1 MILAPLARGLGV
13 LKTMQ
18 SKYFL
23 LATLALNNAVWAADA
38 PPVPLE
44 PVTAGIKL
52 LPQPGVR
59 IGDIAPQFAF
69 PSPDGKLWS
78 LRDQRGQKSV
88 LLILTGEAP
97 VLVSN
102 RVADP
107 AVALVAVVNAA
118 NDLKKTGVET
128 VLISKAAGIDIGEF
142 NKELGLLALNDEQGE
157 MAKLFNVSPTGMT
170 LVSIDRAGFLRDVQT
185 INDVADVA
193 PRMFKMA
200 DLTPKIEIGKPA
212 PDFAVADMN
221 GTVRR
226 LSDLRGQKNLL
237 LTFFPKCFTG
247 G

>member
-1 MILAPLARGLGV
+1 M
-13 LKTMQ
+13 K
-18 SKYFL
+18 SKYLL
-23 LATLALNNAVWAADA
+23 LATFALSGSAWADTGPAVA
-38 PPVPLE
+38 PE
-44 PVTAGIKL
+44 PVTPGLKL
-52 LPQPGVR
+52 VTQPNTR

-69 PSPDGKLWS
+69 PAAEGKLWS
-78 LRDQRGQKSV
+78 LREQRGQKSV

-102 RVADP
+102 RVPDP
-107 AVALVAVVNAA
+107 AVALVAMVNAA

-128 VLISKAAGIDIGEF
+128 VLISQAAGINIGDF
-142 NKELGLLALNDEQGE
+142 NKDLGLIALKDEQGE

-170 LVSIDRAGFLRDVQT
+170 IVSIDRGGFLRDVQT

-200 DLTPKIEIGKPA
+200 DLTPKLEVGKPA
-212 PDFAVADMN
+212 PDFAIADMN

>member
-1 MILAPLARGLGV
+1 MKP
-13 LKTMQ
+13 
-18 SKYFL
+18 KYLL
-23 LATLALNNAVWAADA
+23 LATVALGGGIYSGAGADTGPVA
-38 PPVPLE
+38 PPERITTGL
-44 PVTAGIKL
+44 KL
-52 LPQPGVR
+52 VPQPNTR

-69 PSPDGKLWS
+69 PASEGKLWS

-88 LLILTGEAP
+88 LLLLTGEAP

-102 RVADP
+102 RIPDP
-107 AVALVAVVNAA
+107 AVALVAMVNAA
-118 NDLKKTGVET
+118 NDLKKAGVET
-128 VLISKAAGIDIGEF
+128 VLISKAAGINIGEF
-142 NKELGLLALNDEQGE
+142 NKELGLIALSDEQGE

-170 LVSIDRAGFLRDVQT
+170 LVSIDRGGFLRDVQT
-185 INDVADVA
+185 INDIADVA

-200 DLTPKIEIGKPA
+200 DLTPKFEIGKPA
-212 PDFAVADMN
+212 PDFAIADMN

>member
-1 MILAPLARGLGV
+1 M
-13 LKTMQ
+13 K
-18 SKYFL
+18 SKYL
-23 LATLALNNAVWAADA
+23 LLTTLALGGGAWADTGPAT
-38 PPVPLE
+38 PLE

-52 LPQPGVR
+52 LSQPGVR

-69 PSPDGKLWS
+69 PAPGGALWS

-102 RVADP
+102 RVPDP
-107 AVALVAVVNAA
+107 AVALVAMVNAA

-128 VLISKAAGIDIGEF
+128 VLISKAAGINIGEL
-142 NKELGLLALNDEQGE
+142 NKELGLIALSDEQGE
-157 MAKLFNVSPTGMT
+157 MAKLFNVSPTGLT
-170 LVSIDRAGFLRDVQT
+170 LVSIDRGGFLRDVQT

-200 DLTPKIEIGKPA
+200 DLTPKLEVGKPA
-212 PDFAVADMN
+212 PDFAIADMN